1 MLLPQHS
8 DDAPLRESSA
18 VLPRRTAQ
26 EAPSFTPKLPLI
38 RLENGRFRRMTAP
51 DRTEQNVPMLTAHA
65 GTTEAI
71 SSLRQRINLGL
82 FYAVL
87 HQ

>member
-1 MLLPQHS
+1 
-8 DDAPLRESSA
+8 
-18 VLPRRTAQ
+18 
-26 EAPSFTPKLPLI
+26 
-38 RLENGRFRRMTAP
+38 
-51 DRTEQNVPMLTAHA
+51 MLTAHA